1 MASDDKPKDA
11 AGAGNAAKARK
22 SARKPAAALPIKP
35 KTSRPKPS
43 RPKTSRAE
51 IGKPR
56 ERQMVEANLQATARV
71 VAVQDDLVE
80 IEALDDLEGKPA
92 DLVKNEVVFICP
104 RKVNELGEQE
114 KLKAEVLRVRG
125 RTADA
130 QVYEDTAGVAI
141 GDAVEQSGEM
151 LAVEL
156 GPGLLGQV
164 YDGLQSPLH
173 DLATRYGIFL
183 PRGVATAPL
192 DPKAKWSFVPKVKVG
207 ATVAAG
213 DTIGTVQEGRYTH
226 KIMVPFGWPGE
237 YKVSWIQEGNF
248 TVSDTVAQVE
258 DKAGRAQDI
267 RLAQKWPVRRAVD
280 SNLTQS
286 RRSERL
292 YPDEPLV
299 TTQRIIDTFFPVAR
313 GGTACIPGPFGAGKT
328 VLQNMISRY
337 SAVDVVIVVACGER
351 AGEVVETI
359 NEFPQMKDPRT
370 GGSLMDRT
378 IIVCNTSSMPVAA
391 REASIYTGL
400 TLGEYYRQMGFD
412 VLMIADSTSRWA
424 QAMRETSGRLEEIP
438 GEEGFPAYLESS
450 IKSVYERAGVIRTND
465 ASVGSLTMIGT
476 VSPAGGNFDEP
487 VTQATLSTVKD
498 FLGLSYD
505 RAYKRFYPAVDPLI
519 SWSRYSA
526 QLESWFDKNI
536 EAGWTK
542 RVSEMQDLLHKGEG
556 VSQMMQVTGE
566 EGITTEDFVVQQK
579 ALFLD
584 MVYLQQDAFDSV
596 DASASLERQKLTF
609 NKVYDLV
616 TRSYGFADKEAVRD
630 YFTKLTGLFKNFN
643 YAAED
648 SPDYDGLLKQ
658 IDDLAATAPH

>member
-1 MASDDKPKDA
+1 MMASEPQGRHVA
-11 AGAGNAAKARK
+11 QG
-22 SARKPAAALPIKP
+22 
-35 KTSRPKPS
+35 
-43 RPKTSRAE
+43 
-51 IGKPR
+51 
-56 ERQMVEANLQATARV
+56 NLQATARV

-80 IEALDDLEGKPA
+80 IEALNGPDGEPSHLI
-92 DLVKNEVVFICP
+92 KNEVIFICP
-104 RKVNELGEQE
+104 SRVNERGEQE

-141 GDAVEQSGEM
+141 GDPVEQSGEM
-151 LAVEL
+151 LAVDL

-164 YDGLQSPLH
+164 YDGLQNPLNE
-173 DLATRYGIFL
+173 LATRYGIFL
-183 PRGVATAPL
+183 PRGVATNPL
-192 DPKAKWSFVPKVKVG
+192 DPNSKWSFVPTVKVG
-207 ATVAAG
+207 ARVAAG
-213 DTIGTVQEGRYTH
+213 DSIGSVQEGRYKH

-237 YKVSWIQEGNF
+237 FTVSWIQEGNF
-248 TVSDTVAQVE
+248 TVSDTVAQVA
-258 DKAGRAQDI
+258 DAAGREHEL
-267 RLAQKWPVRRAVD
+267 RLAQKWPVRRPVD
-280 SNLTQS
+280 SLLTAQ
-286 RRSERL
+286 RKSERL

-337 SAVDVVIVVACGER
+337 SAVDIVIVVACGER

-359 NEFPQMKDPRT
+359 NEFPKMKDPRT

-378 IIVCNTSSMPVAA
+378 IIICNTSSMPVAA

-450 IKSVYERAGVIRTND
+450 IKGVYERAGVARTND
-465 ASVGSLTMIGT
+465 GSVGSLTMIGT

-519 SWSRYSA
+519 SWSRYLK
-526 QLESWFDKNI
+526 QLTPWFDKNV
-536 EAGWTK
+536 EAGWTH
-542 RVSEMQDLLHKGEG
+542 RVTEMQELLRKGDA

-566 EGITTEDFVVQQK
+566 EGITTEDFVIYQK
-579 ALFLD
+579 ALLLD
-584 MVYLQQDAFDSV
+584 MVYLQQDAFDAV
-596 DASASLERQKLTF
+596 DASASLQRQKLTF

-616 TRSYGFADKEAVRD
+616 TNQYRFDDKEGVRD
-630 YFTKLTGLFKNFN
+630 YFTRLTGLFKNFN

-648 SPDYDGLLKQ
+648 TPAYGDLLEQ
-658 IDDLAATAPH
+658 IDDLSSQIRL